1 MKKILIIS
9 LTTFITT
16 NCFSQTFNNQRLD
29 SLFQVL
35 EKKDKFMGS
44 IAISKNGELL
54 YSNTIGYCNIETSKK
69 ANYKTKYRIGS
80 ISKMFTASLIL
91 KSIEENKLSLNQTID
106 KYFPQIENSKK
117 ITIENLLNHRS
128 GIHNFTNDSIYLS
141 YNTEFKSQKEMIDI
155 ITKGKSDFEPNS
167 KAEYSNSNY
176 VLLSY
181 ILEKI
186 YKEDYNSIL
195 NKKIIK
201 PIGLINTNF
210 GGKTNLLNNESYSY
224 NFEKKWIKETET
236 DMSIPMGAGAIVSN
250 PTDLTIFIEQLFAG
264 KIISEKS
271 LTLMRTMNEKFGLGV
286 FEFTYFD
293 KKGYGHTGGIDGFQS
308 VVNYFPEEKLAIAI
322 ISNGTI
328 YPNRS
333 ILLCAES
340 SYFNK
345 PFEMP
350 TFENIEI
357 NSEVLNSYVGQYASS
372 QIPLKITITK
382 QENKLFAQATG
393 QSAFPLEASNS
404 NSFKFEQAGIVLEFN
419 SLNNEM
425 TLKQGGKGFIFTKE

>member
-9 LTTFITT
+9 LITLISTT
-16 NCFSQTFNNQRLD
+16 CFCQTFNKQRLD

-91 KSIEENKLSLNQTID
+91 KAIEENKLSLNQTLD

-128 GIHNFTNDSIYLS
+128 GINNFTNDPIYLT
-141 YNTEFKSQKEMIDI
+141 YNTEFKSQKEMIEI

-186 YKEDYNSIL
+186 YKKDYNSIL
-195 NKKIIK
+195 IKKIIK
-201 PIGLINTNF
+201 PIGLKNTNF
-210 GGKTNLLNNESYSY
+210 GDKTNLLNDESYSY

-286 FEFTYFD
+286 FEFTYLD

-322 ISNGTI
+322 VSNGTI

-345 PFEMP
+345 QFEMP
-350 TFENIEI
+350 TFENVEI
-357 NSEVLNSYVGQYASS
+357 NSEILNSYVGQYASQ
-372 QIPLKITITK
+372 QIPLKIVITK
-382 QENKLFAQATG
+382 KENKLFAQATG

-419 SLNNEM
+419 SLKNEM
-425 TLKQGGKGFIFTKE
+425 ILKQGGKEFIFTKE

>member
-9 LTTFITT
+9 LFTFITT
-16 NCFSQTFNNQRLD
+16 TCFSQTIKKQRLD
-29 SLFQVL
+29 SLFKVL
-35 EKKDKFMGS
+35 EKKEKFMGS

-54 YSNTIGYCNIETSKK
+54 YSNAIGYSDIENSKK
-69 ANYKTKYRIGS
+69 ATTTTKYRIGS

-91 KSIEENKLSLNQTID
+91 KSVEENKLSLNQVLD

-117 ITIENLLNHRS
+117 ITIGNLLNHRS
-128 GIHNFTNDSIYLS
+128 GIYNFTNDSTYLS
-141 YNTEFKSQKEMIDI
+141 YNTAFKSQKEMIEI
-155 ITKGKSDFEPNS
+155 IAKGKSDFEPNS
-167 KAEYSNSNY
+167 KADYSNSNY

-186 YKEDYNSIL
+186 YKADYAKIL

-201 PIGLINTNF
+201 PLGLKNTYF
-210 GGKTNLLNNESYSY
+210 GGKTNLINNESHSY
-224 NFEKKWIKETET
+224 NFENKWIKETET
-236 DMSIPMGAGAIVSN
+236 DMSIPMGAGAVVSN

-271 LTLMRTMNEKFGLGV
+271 LTLMRTMNEKFGLGM
-286 FEFTYFD
+286 FEFTYLD
-293 KKGYGHTGGIDGFQS
+293 KIGYGHTGGIDGFQS
-308 VVNYFPEEKLAIAI
+308 VVNYFPEEELSIAI
-322 ISNGTI
+322 TSNGTI

-357 NSEVLNSYVGQYASS
+357 DSQIINSYVGQYASV
-372 QIPLKITITK
+372 QIPIKIAITK
-382 QENKLFAQATG
+382 NENKLFAQATG

-404 NSFKFEQAGIVLEFN
+404 TSFKFEQAGIVLEFN
-419 SLNNEM
+419 NLKNEM
-425 TLKQGGKGFIFTKE
+425 ILKQGGKEFLFTKE